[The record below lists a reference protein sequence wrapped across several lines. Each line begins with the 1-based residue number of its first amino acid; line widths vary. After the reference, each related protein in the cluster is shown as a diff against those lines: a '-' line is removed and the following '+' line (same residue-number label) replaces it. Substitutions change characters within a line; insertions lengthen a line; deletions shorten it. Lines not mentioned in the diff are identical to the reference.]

1 VTWVAPREEPKPATQ
16 EMICIMRAQRK
27 SWDEDGGR
35 RPQKRAHWARCGAE
49 VAVKRSMARG
59 KVQSGQGKPAERG
72 KAKGQSRAPLKVKYN
87 IPGRELSA

>member
-1 VTWVAPREEPKPATQ
+1 MRTAAVGPRREPTGH
-16 EMICIMRAQRK
+16 
-27 SWDEDGGR
+27 DGVVR
-35 RPQKRAHWARCGAE
+35 MARCGAA
-49 VAVKRSMARG
+49 VAMKRSMARG